1 MAAAKRFFMGEGGA
15 LRGGNASNLL
25 PEEHQLLL
33 QRRRFRRV
41 SAINPFR
48 ANEIAGLCRSVLKS
62 PPMKISVFLAATIAA
77 ACCLYA
83 TAITARAQDPLVV
96 NSSTIKLKFENERV
110 RVMEATLPPG
120 VKEQKHSHPAYVIYV
135 LEGGR
140 YRNYAAD
147 GKTTEGE
154 FKTGDVIYRDPIT
167 HYAENIGDKAMHL
180 LLVELKD
187 ARAGGASP
195 TP

>member
-1 MAAAKRFFMGEGGA
+1 
-15 LRGGNASNLL
+15 
-25 PEEHQLLL
+25 
-33 QRRRFRRV
+33 
-41 SAINPFR
+41 
-48 ANEIAGLCRSVLKS
+48 
-62 PPMKISVFLAATIAA
+62 MKKSVFLAATVAA
-77 ACCLYA
+77 ASYLCAPA
-83 TAITARAQDPLVV
+83 TTSRAQDPLVV

-147 GKTTEGE
+147 GKITEGE
-154 FKTGDVIYRDPIT
+154 FKTGDVIYRDPLT
-167 HYAENIGDKAMHL
+167 HYAENIGDKPMHL

-187 ARAGGASP
+187 AHGGGTSP
-195 TP
+195 HRKHEVSK